1 MPKGRVWAVGLFTI
15 ALAAGFGC
23 SNNGSDMPGSGN
35 QFQVDGKS
43 YNEIFTC
50 SQQFTGGAPFCAD
63 LNASDTINFHL
74 TGGGVYEVRD
84 VPDTGFVYMGTFSG
98 TVFTWTATSPDGYT
112 ESGSWTFNLTATS
125 FTGSSTYV
133 ANDNSYTG
141 ECNTNGSIAPHTPPN
156 PAPIGAC
163 P

>member
-1 MPKGRVWAVGLFTI
+1 MPRGRVWAAGVLVV
-15 ALAAGFGC
+15 ALAAGLGC
-23 SNNGSDMPGSGN
+23 SNNTDTLGSGN
-35 QFQVDGKS
+35 QFHVDGNS

-50 SQQFTGGAPFCAD
+50 SQQFTASPPFCAD
-63 LNASDTINFHL
+63 LNSSDTINFHL

-112 ESGSWTFNLTATS
+112 EQGTWTFNMTATS
-125 FTGSSTYV
+125 FTGSSTYA
-133 ANDNSYTG
+133 ANDGSYTG
-141 ECNTNGSIAPHTPPN
+141 ECNANGSIAPHTPPN